1 MINELSA
8 LRIIEEQFPS
18 AIGCVEVGIGDDS
31 AALRVSPGKLLLA
44 TTDCQ
49 VEYVHFQK
57 ACITPERLARR
68 AVAVSVSDVGAMGGV
83 PKFILASLGFTG
95 DEDEAFLM
103 KLVDGFRSSEKE
115 FGVKLIGGNLSSSE
129 KLFLDVTTLGEV
141 EPENLVR
148 RSGASPGD
156 VIYVSGTLGD
166 SALGLK
172 LLEDGKMG
180 ESSYLIGRHLNP
192 EPRLALGR
200 KLALAGAATSMI
212 DVSDGLM
219 LDLERITVQQGAG
232 ARIDLDRIP
241 VSDEYKRHV
250 AGYADDFFAYA
261 LGGGEDYEL
270 LFTSSPGRR
279 DDVREISAALDILIT
294 EIGEVVSVPAI
305 KVIDRDGREVT
316 VHKKGF
322 IHFGA

>member
-1 MINELSA
+1 
-8 LRIIEEQFPS
+8 
-18 AIGCVEVGIGDDS
+18 
-31 AALRVSPGKLLLA
+31 
-44 TTDCQ
+44 
-49 VEYVHFQK
+49 
-57 ACITPERLARR
+57 
-68 AVAVSVSDVGAMGGV
+68 
-83 PKFILASLGFTG
+83 
-95 DEDEAFLM
+95 
-103 KLVDGFRSSEKE
+103 GFRSSEKE

-141 EPENLVR
+141 EPENLIR

-166 SALGLK
+166 AALGLK
-172 LLEDGKMG
+172 LLEDGRTSG
-180 ESSYLIGRHLNP
+180 ESSYLVGRHLNP

-200 KLALAGAATSMI
+200 RLALAGAATSMI

-241 VSDEYKRHV
+241 VSDEYRKH
-250 AGYADDFFAYA
+250 ASGNSDEFFACA

-279 DDVREISAALDILIT
+279 DDIREISAALDILIT

-305 KVIDRDGREVT
+305 KVIDRDGKEVT
-316 VHKKGF
+316 VSRKGF